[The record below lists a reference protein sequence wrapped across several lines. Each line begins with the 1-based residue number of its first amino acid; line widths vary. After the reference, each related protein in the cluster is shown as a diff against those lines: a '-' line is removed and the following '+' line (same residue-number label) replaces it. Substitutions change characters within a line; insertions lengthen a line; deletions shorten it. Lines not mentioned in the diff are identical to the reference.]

1 MNLQL
6 FSSFES
12 DELFGD
18 TVWIW
23 TDVVTDFVM
32 IFQILIAFVVDV
44 FVGWTADWAVNMFN
58 IDVDSELV
66 LIEKVFVAEFAVGMH
81 EGHISWFIEVSSFEM
96 FVKGLE
102 GVEFLFLNNT
112 SFLFEADVTNV
123 PVMILF
129 KMFFKE
135 G

>member
-66 LIEKVFVAEFAVGMH
+66 LIKKVFVAEFTIWVH
-81 EGHISWFIEVSSFEM
+81 EGNISWLIEVSSFEM
-96 FVKGLE
+96 FV
-102 GVEFLFLNNT
+102 
-112 SFLFEADVTNV
+112 
-123 PVMILF
+123 
-129 KMFFKE
+129 
-135 G
+135 